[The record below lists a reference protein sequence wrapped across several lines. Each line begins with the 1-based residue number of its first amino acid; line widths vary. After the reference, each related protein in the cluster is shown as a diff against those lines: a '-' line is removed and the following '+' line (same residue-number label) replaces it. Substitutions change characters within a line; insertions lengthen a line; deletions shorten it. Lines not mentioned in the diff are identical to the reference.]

1 VRLILGDCLEKMREL
16 DDNSVDSIVTDPPYG
31 ISFMSK
37 GWDKGVPSV
46 EIWKEC
52 LRVLKPG
59 GHLLSFAGTRTQHRM
74 ATNIEDAGF
83 EIRDMI
89 AWVYGSGFPKSM
101 NIGKAIDK
109 LEGNERIEVGVS
121 TQGSGASRIKL
132 SNHEKGDTGI
142 GYMDGSGKTFEVTKG
157 NSQYEGWGTA
167 LKPALEP
174 ITVARK
180 PIEEKTIAKNVL
192 KYGTGGINIDGC
204 RVPVDKN
211 VDDMLRETSR
221 GKRKSETWEKGSGF
235 KNENNSLTG
244 VRKEGRFP
252 ANLIHDG
259 SEEVTSLFPDS
270 KSTGGS
276 GEKSKGGLGKQIYG
290 KYALEEHGANSGGL
304 GDSGSASRFFY
315 CAKASKKDRNEGCD
329 NLEEKQYSHDGRSK
343 PIENAFQ
350 RNNSVASNNHPTV
363 KPTELMQYL
372 VRLVTPKNGIVL
384 DPFMGSGS
392 TGKACM
398 LEGFDFIGIELD
410 EEYIKIAEKRI
421 AYAEKESRKY
431 FNWDI

>member
-1 VRLILGDCLEKMREL
+1 MKMYKVKLYDKEIIIIK
-16 DDNSVDSIVTDPPYG
+16 DDDGKCI
-31 ISFMSK
+31 I
-37 GWDKGVPSV
+37 
-46 EIWKEC
+46 
-52 LRVLKPG
+52 
-59 GHLLSFAGTRTQHRM
+59 
-74 ATNIEDAGF
+74 
-83 EIRDMI
+83 
-89 AWVYGSGFPKSM
+89 PKQFKS
-101 NIGKAIDK
+101 
-109 LEGNERIEVGVS
+109 
-121 TQGSGASRIKL
+121 
-132 SNHEKGDTGI
+132 H
-142 GYMDGSGKTFEVTKG
+142 
-157 NSQYEGWGTA
+157 TA

-180 PIEEKTIAKNVL
+180 PIEEKTVAKNVL

-270 KSTGGS
+270 NGMSGG
-276 GEKSKGGLGKQIYG
+276 GIRKEKSKILPSIQVKGSVD
-290 KYALEEHGANSGGL
+290 NSHL
-304 GDSGSASRFFY
+304 IRNDSGSASRFFY

-329 NLEEKQYSHDGRSK
+329 NLDEKQYSHDGRSK

-372 VRLVTPKNGIVL
+372 VKLVTPKNGIVL